1 MARLDLELRQL
12 DFITIGTIGPKGQRV
27 FHLQAGHDGRLYTF
41 VIEKEQAWALGE
53 ALREFLDELDQRLG
67 SETRVQMAAL
77 DMDLREPILPIFR
90 VAQMGLGYDAEESLA
105 VLVVQE
111 LSLMSQQAAQDE
123 DDEDEDEDEDMGY
136 APDAEDGDDVGV
148 VRMWAT
154 REQLRALSLQ
164 AMDMVEQGRPSPRM
178 NGRITYYWT

>member
-27 FHLQAGHDGRLYTF
+27 FHLQAGQGGKLYTF

-67 SETRVQMAAL
+67 SETRVEMAAL
-77 DMDLREPILPIFR
+77 DMELREPILPLFR
-90 VAQMGLGYDAEESLA
+90 VAQMGLGYDAEDGLA

-111 LSLMSQQAAQDE
+111 LSSPSQQSAQADE
-123 DDEDEDEDEDMGY
+123 NYERDDEEDEAASEAGI
-136 APDAEDGDDVGV
+136 
-148 VRMWAT
+148 VRMWTT
-154 REQLRALSLQ
+154 RQQLRALSLQ
-164 AMDMVEQGRPSPRM
+164 AMDTVEQGRPNPRM

>member
-27 FHLQAGHDGRLYTF
+27 FHLQAGQAGKLYTF

-67 SETRVQMAAL
+67 SETRVEMAAL
-77 DMDLREPILPIFR
+77 DMELREPILPLFR
-90 VAQMGLGYDAEESLA
+90 VAQMGLGYDAQEGLA

-111 LSLMSQQAAQDE
+111 LSLAAQQAAQADE
-123 DDEDEDEDEDMGY
+123 GYEEDDDDDEDEDEDDDQ
-136 APDAEDGDDVGV
+136 ADDVGV

-154 REQLRALSLQ
+154 RQQLRALSLH
-164 AMDMVEQGRPSPRM
+164 AMDTVEQGRPNPRM